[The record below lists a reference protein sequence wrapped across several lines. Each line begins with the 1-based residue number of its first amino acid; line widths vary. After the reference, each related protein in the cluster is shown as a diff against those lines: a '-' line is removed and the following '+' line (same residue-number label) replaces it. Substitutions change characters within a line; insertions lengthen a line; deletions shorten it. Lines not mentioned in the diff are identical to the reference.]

1 MRIKMIHNKLR
12 SHYGQL
18 DLNQLDPDDA
28 DQIYIAAMWT
38 Q

>member
-1 MRIKMIHNKLR
+1 MIHIKVR

-18 DLNQLDPDDA
+18 APDEVDPDQVDA